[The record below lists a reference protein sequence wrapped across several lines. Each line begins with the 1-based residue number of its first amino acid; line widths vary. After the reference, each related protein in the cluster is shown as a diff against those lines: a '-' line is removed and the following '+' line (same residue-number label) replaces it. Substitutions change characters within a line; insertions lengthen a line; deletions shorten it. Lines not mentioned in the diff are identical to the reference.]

1 MRVHGA
7 YQKAAVTEPSMA
19 QRLEVE
25 KGYRKDL
32 IDTSLTPRTFAETLD
47 GGPWAE
53 GSAHFICEGPDEYFR
68 LCGSYT
74 DSVLHLSLGL

>member
-7 YQKAAVTEPSMA
+7 YQKVAVTELSMA

-32 IDTSLTPRTFAETLD
+32 TDTSLTPRTFAETLD
-47 GGPWAE
+47 GGP
-53 GSAHFICEGPDEYFR
+53 
-68 LCGSYT
+68 
-74 DSVLHLSLGL
+74 